1 MSLGVDER
9 SRACVRACAG
19 GRAAAAQCAG
29 PAPPR
34 AVEKIGACSGCRA
47 HSDST
52 GGHAC
57 SVKASGLRAWEIDH
71 LIYSTTSLLPRQLK
85 AMQESL
91 FIVGTRTPPSSS
103 AHLTIPLLLLFLII
117 IITKKKKENGPRGGT
132 CCLKP
137 ACTTCRGLYLICA
150 GLVLDVAS
158 CCSFEIP
165 AGRLRSLPSFLFFFP
180 FFFKNKRHQFEY
192 FYWLS
197 TKTLTPGQEKGGVC
211 LCVRACVCLIRPSS
225 LPELVVLYGQSSVAE

>member
-1 MSLGVDER
+1 M
-9 SRACVRACAG
+9 RACAG

-103 AHLTIPLLLLFLII
+103 AHLTIPLMLLFLIIII
-117 IITKKKKENGPRGGT
+117 IITKKKKKIGRT

-165 AGRLRSLPSFLFFFP
+165 AGRLRSLPSFLCFFF
-180 FFFKNKRHQFEY
+180 
-192 FYWLS
+192 
-197 TKTLTPGQEKGGVC
+197 
-211 LCVRACVCLIRPSS
+211 
-225 LPELVVLYGQSSVAE
+225 